1 MKKEKIITYSLLAQI
16 RNTGNFI
23 DSPLEIFV
31 PLIKRALYKLNMKRI
46 LSGNSIS
53 IIKEEADNLYGID
66 FPIPVLKYILNE
78 IKKEVEVKN
87 GKATFSLF
95 NDGSFIID
103 NYLFDDYEDKIQK
116 SLSNII
122 ILEDSFKKF
131 CEINKINKED
141 YASIFDFIDQN
152 KLEISRY
159 LNFTRIERLS
169 DYTIEALFV
178 DYFRDIPE
186 IFSQIRDIYLGSILS
201 TYLTFQPEKVKTNV
215 ELLFDTNFILGLLD
229 LNTPESTHT
238 CAKLIEI
245 GKLYGY
251 KFSILEDTVEE
262 ITRLINKK
270 SEMFDTAFISKK
282 VNPEDLYNACERR
295 NLKPFDLL
303 HIVNN
308 LERSL
313 NKYGIGIVKEVTK
326 YRNNAKFSKIFG
338 VLKKIRNTEFAA
350 MHDAI
355 AHEYV
360 REKRGSYVKEFDRVN
375 CWFVNNTTRHDTPSI
390 DRLNNLSFQ
399 PEAISADE
407 LISILWLSNPSIVS
421 SSTEISDIGLSALI
435 SVTLNESL
443 PKASIIRELDE
454 NIFKYKDD
462 DISDLDVVRV
472 SQRIF
477 SRKMQKIDELNE
489 MAKQDRKKFIETLK
503 EEAKKQE
510 EAEKNKLE
518 ELNSY
523 VLSLKE
529 RISDLGDQIERV
541 KSERKGIVN
550 RENDFMESSKEQER
564 RNIKLQNELRKY
576 KREAFYEIQIKKW
589 RLKTWLFLLSVL
601 SVMSISLVLILYISS
616 WNLSIAL
623 TKYAELQG
631 SIIWITMVP
640 FIGTMVSAYLVNSL
654 VLKYENHS
662 NIEAFK
668 RGLVVPDDY
677 KDID

>member
-31 PLIKRALYKLNMKRI
+31 PLIKRALYKLNLKKI
-46 LSGNSIS
+46 LSGTSIS
-53 IIKEEADNLYGID
+53 VIKEEADNLYGVD
-66 FPIPVLKYILNE
+66 FPIPVLKYILNA
-78 IKKEVEVKN
+78 IKKEVEIKKEN
-87 GKATFSLF
+87 AKFALY
-95 NDGSFIID
+95 NDGSFIIED
-103 NYLFDDYEDKIQK
+103 YLFDEYEDKIQK

-122 ILEDSFKKF
+122 IIEDSFKKF
-131 CEINKINKED
+131 CEINRIDKED
-141 YASIFDFIDQN
+141 YASIFNFIDQN
-152 KLEISRY
+152 KLEIARF
-159 LNFTRIERLS
+159 LNFSQIERS
-169 DYTIEALFV
+169 SADYTIEALFV
-178 DYFRDIPE
+178 EYFRDIPE

-215 ELLFDTNFILGLLD
+215 ELLLDTNFVLGLLD

-238 CAKLIEI
+238 CRKLVEI
-245 GKLYGY
+245 GKHYGY

-308 LERSL
+308 LEKSL
-313 NKYGIGIVKEVTK
+313 SGYGIVVIKEISK
-326 YRNNAKFSKIFG
+326 YRNNAKFSKMFG
-338 VLKKIRNTEFAA
+338 ILKKIRNTEFAA

-360 REKRGSYVKEFDRVN
+360 REKRGSYIKEFDRVN
-375 CWFVNNTTRHDTPSI
+375 CWFVNNTTRHDSPSI
-390 DRLNNLSFQ
+390 DKLNNMNFQ

-421 SSTEISDIGLSALI
+421 SSAEISDIGLSALI

-454 NIFKYKDD
+454 NIFKYRND
-462 DISDLDVVRV
+462 DILDADIVRV

-477 SRKMQKIDELNE
+477 SRKMQKIGELNE
-489 MAKQDRKKFIETLK
+489 IAKSDRRKFNETLK
-503 EEAKKQE
+503 EESRRQE

-518 ELNSY
+518 ELNSF
-523 VLSLKE
+523 VHSLKE
-529 RISDLGDQIERV
+529 RISDLGLQIEKV
-541 KSERKGIVN
+541 KFERKEIGN
-550 RENDFMESSKEQER
+550 RETNFIEISKEQER
-564 RNIKLQNELRKY
+564 RILNFKTNFENIKEIYFAKQKLRNGELRLGI
-576 KREAFYEIQIKKW
+576 FYCPSH
-589 RLKTWLFLLSVL
+589 F
-601 SVMSISLVLILYISS
+601 
-616 WNLSIAL
+616 
-623 TKYAELQG
+623 
-631 SIIWITMVP
+631 
-640 FIGTMVSAYLVNSL
+640 
-654 VLKYENHS
+654 
-662 NIEAFK
+662 
-668 RGLVVPDDY
+668 
-677 KDID
+677 